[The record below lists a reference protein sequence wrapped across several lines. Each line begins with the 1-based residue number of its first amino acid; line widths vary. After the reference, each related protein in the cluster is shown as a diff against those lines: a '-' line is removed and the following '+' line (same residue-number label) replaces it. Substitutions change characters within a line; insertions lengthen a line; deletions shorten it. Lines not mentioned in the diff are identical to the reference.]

1 LVVWVPIA
9 GKTARDDRG
18 EELEVRIVKAEAF
31 LCDVEV
37 ETVRTDA
44 VQSFAKQETI
54 FVDIE
59 TEDGLVGTG
68 YSYTIG
74 TGGRAVLRLLR
85 TDLLDLLIGEDARQ
99 VEAIWQKLFWSTHA
113 TAVGAITSLALAAA
127 DVALWDIRC
136 KAAGQPL
143 WLLAGGANPAVPLY
157 DTEGGWLQLSTEEL
171 VTGALESKARGWPGV
186 KLKVGKPRGSE
197 DLERLRAV
205 REAVGPEMDIMVDAN
220 QSMTYAEAKRRARMF
235 EEVDIFWFEEPMP
248 AEDITGHARLAA
260 STSVPVAVGESL
272 YSPSH
277 FREYL
282 QSGGAGIVQVDAS
295 RIGGI
300 TPWLKTAHLAEAF
313 NVKVAP
319 HFLMELHVSLAA
331 AVPNALYVEHIPQ
344 LRAITTREIRTAGGQ
359 AVPPSDPG
367 IGIAWDRGAM
377 EKMRVE

>member
-1 LVVWVPIA
+1 MVAVR
-9 GKTARDDRG
+9 TARRMILDVRG
-18 EELEVRIVKAEAF
+18 EEFEVRIVKAEAF

-37 ETVRTDA
+37 ETVRIDA
-44 VQSFAKQETI
+44 IQSFAKQETI
-54 FVDIE
+54 FVDVE

-74 TGGRAVLRLLR
+74 TGGRAVLRLLQ
-85 TDLLDLLIGEDARQ
+85 TDLLDLLVGEDARQ
-99 VEAIWQKLFWSTHA
+99 IEGIWRRLFWATHA
-113 TAVGAITSLALAAA
+113 TAVGAITSLALAAV
-127 DVALWDIRC
+127 DIALWDIRC

-143 WLLAGGANPAVPLY
+143 WLLAGGASSTVPLY

-171 VTGALESKARGWPGV
+171 VSGALESKARGWPGV
-186 KLKVGKPRGSE
+186 KLKVGKPRASE

-235 EEVDIFWFEEPMP
+235 EEVDVFWFEEPLP
-248 AEDITGHARLAA
+248 AEDISGHARLAA
-260 STSVPVAVGESL
+260 STSVPVAIGESL

-282 QSGGAGIVQVDAS
+282 QSGGAGIIQVDAA

-344 LRAITTREIRTAGGQ
+344 LRAITTEEIRTADGH
-359 AVPPSDPG
+359 AVPPREPG
-367 IGIAWDRGAM
+367 IGIAWDREAM
-377 EKMRVE
+377 DKMRVE

>member
-1 LVVWVPIA
+1 VKI
-9 GKTARDDRG
+9 
-18 EELEVRIVKAEAF
+18 VRADAY
-31 LCDVEV
+31 LCDIEV

-44 VQSFAKQETI
+44 VQSFVKQETI

-74 TGGRAVLRLLR
+74 TGGTAVLRLLKV
-85 TDLLDLLIGEDARQ
+85 DLLHNLIGEDARQ

-113 TAVGAITSLALAAA
+113 TAVGAITSLALAAV
-127 DVALWDIRC
+127 DVALWDVRC

-143 WLLAGGANPAVPLY
+143 WLLAGGANPTVPLY

-171 VTGALESKARGWPGV
+171 VSGALESKARGWPGV
-186 KLKVGKPRGSE
+186 KLKVGKPRASE
-197 DLERLRAV
+197 DLKRLHSV
-205 REAVGPEMDIMVDAN
+205 REALGSDMDIMVDAN
-220 QSMTYAEAKRRARMF
+220 QSMTYPEARRRARMF
-235 EEVDIFWFEEPMP
+235 EEVDVFWFEEPLP

-260 STSVPVAVGESL
+260 GTSIPIAVGESL

-277 FREYL
+277 FRAYL
-282 QSGGAGIVQVDAS
+282 ESGGAGIVQVDAA

-300 TPWLKTAHLAEAF
+300 TPWLKTAHLAETF

-344 LRAITTREIRTAGGQ
+344 LRTVITEEIRIIEGQ
-359 AVPPSDPG
+359 AVAPREPG
-367 IGIAWDRGAM
+367 IGISWDREAIDA
-377 EKMRVE
+377 MRVE